1 MDNRQ
6 LRYFRKIVEEG
17 SFTLASE
24 GLHVAQPALS
34 RQIKRLEVEL
44 GVELLERSRG
54 GVRMTPSGALL
65 LEYAQ
70 RILRE
75 FDEAFDALTKEGSK
89 SRRVLRFGAPPSI
102 GNLVFPKLAALY
114 NRNRKVRLL
123 TVDVWSRD
131 VSDRLHDGRLDV
143 AIITHPLPKQA
154 IRLEALMTE
163 PVYLIGPGD
172 ASIKPL
178 KDFRALEK
186 IPLIG
191 MSREHG
197 QRVWL
202 EQLASDYGIK
212 LKVDIEAESTSGML
226 TMVAEHLG
234 FAVLPIGGV
243 KNDVAEGRLCAKPI
257 PGVHVTRYL
266 ALPIGRPISM
276 DLSELTKRVRIE
288 LKLLGRI
295 GSDRYIKQPLPKSAT
310 TH

>member
-6 LRYFRKIVEEG
+6 LRYFRKVVEEG
-17 SFTLASE
+17 SFTLASQ
-24 GLHVAQPALS
+24 GLNVAQPALS

-44 GVELLERSRG
+44 GVKLLERGRG

-75 FDEAFDALTKEGSK
+75 FDEAFDVLTKQGSK
-89 SRRVLRFGAPPSI
+89 SRRTLRFGAPPSI
-102 GNLVFPKLAALY
+102 GTLVFPRIVALY

-123 TVDVWSRD
+123 TVDAWSRD
-131 VSDRLHDGRLDV
+131 VPDRLRDGRLDV

-154 IRLEALMTE
+154 MRLEALMTE
-163 PVYLIGPGD
+163 PVYLIGPGN
-172 ASIKPL
+172 ASVKAI
-178 KDFRALEK
+178 KDFRALEN

-202 EQLASDYGIK
+202 EQLASDHGIK

-226 TMVAEHLG
+226 TMVAQRLG

-243 KNDVAEGRLCAKPI
+243 KNDVAEGRLCARPI

-266 ALPIGRPISM
+266 ALPIGRPIST
-276 DLSELTKRVRIE
+276 DLSELTERVRIE
-288 LKLLGRI
+288 LKSLGRL
-295 GSDRYIKQPLPKSAT
+295 GSNRYSKQLLPRWAT
-310 TH
+310 MH